1 MRALFQT
8 LVGVYTRWR
17 YVEDVDA
24 PPRKVDPAPL
34 TKESSKDEATRLRA
48 AIARERRNLE
58 SFVRFNCAALAGPC
72 EASIRAMEGRLRAL
86 DFSSR
91 RAM

>member
-1 MRALFQT
+1 MRSLLAT
-8 LVGVYTRWR
+8 LKNAYAKWR
-17 YVEDVDA
+17 FVEDTDGAA
-24 PPRKVDPAPL
+24 PAASKSKPTETP
-34 TKESSKDEATRLRA
+34 KDEVTRLRA

>member
-1 MRALFQT
+1 MRSILAS
-8 LVGVYTRWR
+8 LVNAYTKWR
-17 YVEDVDA
+17 FVEDTEGA
-24 PPRKVDPAPL
+24 PSAAARPAATETP
-34 TKESSKDEATRLRA
+34 KDEVTRLRT

-58 SFVRFNCAALAGPC
+58 SFVRFNCAALAAPC

-86 DFSSR
+86 EFSTR